1 MQMCN
6 YKVGDLLSLE
16 NRQGKIEL
24 WIVVEQLF
32 GCTIK
37 VRNIVSG
44 RIHRMPPRW
53 FTKL

>member
-1 MQMCN
+1 MKMCN
-6 YKVGDLLSLE
+6 YQVGDLLSLE

-24 WIVVEQLF
+24 WIVVNELS
-32 GCTIK
+32 GCTIR